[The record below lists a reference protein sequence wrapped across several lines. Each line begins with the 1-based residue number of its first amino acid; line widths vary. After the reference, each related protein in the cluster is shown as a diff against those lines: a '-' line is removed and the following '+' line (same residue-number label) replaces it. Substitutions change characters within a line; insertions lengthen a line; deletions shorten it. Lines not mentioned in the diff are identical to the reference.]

1 MKIRIEQGWIVTM
14 DSEHGVYTNGTV
26 IIDGDRIAYVGPTAN
41 APDIVAERVINAEG
55 KMVLPGLI
63 NTHVHLSQQLGRG
76 LGDDVSLLTW
86 LHDRIWP
93 YESAMT
99 YEDSY
104 ISTLLCGIEL
114 IRTGV
119 TCFAEAGGQHV
130 DAMAAAI
137 EELGLRGIL
146 CCSIMDEGDGPTSM
160 IKPTDQCIEHQQNLI
175 DRFHKGVN
183 GRLRVWT
190 SCRTIFNCSDALY
203 LQSKELAERTGV
215 GINAHIAEIPEEIEF
230 ARQTRGNTTIAHL
243 DSLGVLGPNFL
254 SVHSVWLTDKEL
266 DILAKRDV
274 PVSHNPAAAMRV
286 LGFADIPGMLSRGVL
301 VGLGTDGA
309 PSNNRMNIISE
320 MYLAGL
326 IHKGRTLNPQV
337 VPAETVLGMVTNRAA
352 KALLWDDEIGSLSKG
367 KRADI
372 TIINPRSAGM
382 LPLHDPVA
390 NLVYAMDT
398 TNVST
403 VIVDGRILL
412 EDNVIQT
419 TDEQAVLAEAE
430 VRAKELIER
439 AGIRL
444 PNRFPQA

>member
-1 MKIRIEQGWIVTM
+1 
-14 DSEHGVYTNGTV
+14 
-26 IIDGDRIAYVGPTAN
+26 
-41 APDIVAERVINAEG
+41 
-55 KMVLPGLI
+55 
-63 NTHVHLSQQLGRG
+63 
-76 LGDDVSLLTW
+76 
-86 LHDRIWP
+86 
-93 YESAMT
+93 
-99 YEDSY
+99 
-104 ISTLLCGIEL
+104 
-114 IRTGV
+114 
-119 TCFAEAGGQHV
+119 
-130 DAMAAAI
+130 
-137 EELGLRGIL
+137 
-146 CCSIMDEGDGPTSM
+146 
-160 IKPTDQCIEHQQNLI
+160 
-175 DRFHKGVN
+175 
-183 GRLRVWT
+183 
-190 SCRTIFNCSDALY
+190 
-203 LQSKELAERTGV
+203 
-215 GINAHIAEIPEEIEF
+215 
-230 ARQTRGNTTIAHL
+230 
-243 DSLGVLGPNFL
+243 
-254 SVHSVWLTDKEL
+254 
-266 DILAKRDV
+266 
-274 PVSHNPAAAMRV
+274 
-286 LGFADIPGMLSRGVL
+286 
-301 VGLGTDGA
+301 
-309 PSNNRMNIISE
+309 
-320 MYLAGL
+320 AGL